1 MRQSIRRLK
10 FVHNLLSISH
20 ICSELPSL
28 NYPDSPTRIS
38 PSSPTMPSS
47 PSSPTMPNLNYPDS
61 SYVTPPRQSNSQRK
75 DEAAAMGAEVDEVV
89 DDYDDAV
96 SRPPYSD
103 FLRELWNNRKWLRKN
118 WKKKGKKGKNV
129 KNAKVK
135 KAKKAE
141 KHTNAKK
148 HMKGKKTKKHMN
160 GK

>member
-1 MRQSIRRLK
+1 
-10 FVHNLLSISH
+10 
-20 ICSELPSL
+20 
-28 NYPDSPTRIS
+28 
-38 PSSPTMPSS
+38 
-47 PSSPTMPNLNYPDS
+47 
-61 SYVTPPRQSNSQRK
+61 
-75 DEAAAMGAEVDEVV
+75 MGAEVDEWE

-96 SRPPYSD
+96 SRPPYSK

-141 KHTNAKK
+141 KHTNVKK

>member
-20 ICSELPSL
+20 ICSEL
-28 NYPDSPTRIS
+28 
-38 PSSPTMPSS
+38 TMPD
-47 PSSPTMPNLNYPDS
+47 LNYPDS

-89 DDYDDAV
+89 DDYDWSWYWYDAAV
-96 SRPPYSD
+96 SRPPYSN
-103 FLRELWNNRKWLRKN
+103 FTRELWNNRKWLRKH
-118 WKKKGKKGKNV
+118 WKKKGRKGKNV

-141 KHTNAKK
+141 KHTNVKK